1 MQKTP
6 LYKRCLPAL
15 ALILALMLPL
25 VSLAEVSK
33 VVQGGALNMRAE
45 PSLSAQVLRQYPT
58 GTWMTVLEDMGEWS
72 KVRVNGLEGYV
83 MSKYLSDTS
92 SDSTLYV
99 RTNTGRGLNLRDLPS
114 LEGNIITS
122 FKPGTAVTVLLRGN
136 GWYKVSVQGMTGYM
150 ASQYLS
156 ASSSSGGGSS
166 TSGYPKTGVVNNPG
180 ANQVLLLRE
189 TASTDARVLGYY
201 RNGTSV
207 QLLGESGSFYKVTVG
222 GKNGYMMKKFI
233 KVTGSTSGGGSSTL
247 PQTPFTAKLVNPNGN
262 WPSPNAAPGL
272 PVNEWIHIAVVWD
285 ATTGERIYY
294 QNGEVVASDNAASGS
309 VSLNSGCYVGRSY
322 DDSRWLPGEISE
334 LRIWNIQRTQ
344 EQIAS
349 SMYTVDPTTPG
360 LLAYWKF
367 NEGSGNVI
375 NDATGNGT
383 NLTGEGTPT
392 WVNVELPE

>member
-1 MQKTP
+1 MKFDKISLTLFLLAAVAFTGCKNEDP
-6 LYKRCLPAL
+6 AEHHFDNKLYISSAQLTDDLLIRDDIVSDSRTISARLALPAPEDVTVTFEGRPDMAARYNMVYGDNAVGL
-15 ALILALMLPL
+15 PAEYFSIPEKVISIGKGNVTGNDIVVNFTNTNELNGDLRYVLPVTVADIQGISLLESTRTVYFIFKGAALINVVADISEMYFPVNWSSSVNVSGLKTITVEAL
-25 VSLAEVSK
+25 
-33 VVQGGALNMRAE
+33 
-45 PSLSAQVLRQYPT
+45 
-58 GTWMTVLEDMGEWS
+58 
-72 KVRVNGLEGYV
+72 VR
-83 MSKYLSDTS
+83 S
-92 SDSTLYV
+92 SDWEA
-99 RTNTGRGLNLRDLPS
+99 GRGNALS
-114 LEGNIITS
+114 SVFGIEGTFLVRIGDADR
-122 FKPGTAVTVLLRGN
+122 PR
-136 GWYKVSVQGMTGYM
+136 
-150 ASQYLS
+150 
-156 ASSSSGGGSS
+156 
-166 TSGYPKTGVVNNPG
+166 
-180 ANQVLLLRE
+180 NQL
-189 TASTDARVLGYY
+189 
-201 RNGTSV
+201 
-207 QLLGESGSFYKVTVG
+207 Q
-222 GKNGYMMKKFI
+222 
-233 KVTGSTSGGGSSTL
+233 
-247 PQTPFTAKLVNPNGN
+247 LVNPNGN

-272 PVNEWIHIAVVWD
+272 PVNEWVHIAVVWD

>member
-1 MQKTP
+1 MKFDKISLTLFLLAAVAFTGCKNEDP
-6 LYKRCLPAL
+6 AEHHFDNKLYISSAQLTDDLLIRDDIVSDSRTISARLALPAPEDVTVTFEGRPDL
-15 ALILALMLPL
+15 AARYNMVYGDNAVGLPAEYFSIPEKVISIGKGNVTGNDIVVNFTNTNELNGDLRYVLPVTVADIQGISLLESTRTVYFVFKGAALINVVADISEMYFPVNWSSSVNVSGLKTVTVEAL
-25 VSLAEVSK
+25 
-33 VVQGGALNMRAE
+33 
-45 PSLSAQVLRQYPT
+45 
-58 GTWMTVLEDMGEWS
+58 
-72 KVRVNGLEGYV
+72 VR
-83 MSKYLSDTS
+83 S
-92 SDSTLYV
+92 SDWEA
-99 RTNTGRGLNLRDLPS
+99 GRGNALS
-114 LEGNIITS
+114 SVFGIEGTFLVRIGDADR
-122 FKPGTAVTVLLRGN
+122 PR
-136 GWYKVSVQGMTGYM
+136 
-150 ASQYLS
+150 
-156 ASSSSGGGSS
+156 
-166 TSGYPKTGVVNNPG
+166 
-180 ANQVLLLRE
+180 NQL
-189 TASTDARVLGYY
+189 
-201 RNGTSV
+201 
-207 QLLGESGSFYKVTVG
+207 Q
-222 GKNGYMMKKFI
+222 
-233 KVTGSTSGGGSSTL
+233 
-247 PQTPFTAKLVNPNGN
+247 LVNPNGN

-309 VSLNSGCYVGRSY
+309 VSLNSGCYVGKSY

>member
-33 VVQGGALNMRAE
+33 VVKGGALNMRAE

-136 GWYKVSVQGMTGYM
+136 GWYKVQQGDVVGYVC
-150 ASQYLS
+150 AS
-156 ASSSSGGGSS
+156 
-166 TSGYPKTGVVNNPG
+166 
-180 ANQVLLLRE
+180 
-189 TASTDARVLGYY
+189 
-201 RNGTSV
+201 
-207 QLLGESGSFYKVTVG
+207 
-222 GKNGYMMKKFI
+222 
-233 KVTGSTSGGGSSTL
+233 
-247 PQTPFTAKLVNPNGN
+247 FTAI
-262 WPSPNAAPGL
+262 S
-272 PVNEWIHIAVVWD
+272 
-285 ATTGERIYY
+285 
-294 QNGEVVASDNAASGS
+294 S
-309 VSLNSGCYVGRSY
+309 V
-322 DDSRWLPGEISE
+322 
-334 LRIWNIQRTQ
+334 
-344 EQIAS
+344 
-349 SMYTVDPTTPG
+349 
-360 LLAYWKF
+360 
-367 NEGSGNVI
+367 
-375 NDATGNGT
+375 
-383 NLTGEGTPT
+383 
-392 WVNVELPE
+392 

>member
-33 VVQGGALNMRAE
+33 VVKGGALNMRAE

-156 ASSSSGGGSS
+156 ASQSSGGGTS

-207 QLLGESGSFYKVTVG
+207 QLPAWRQNLRFAAAWERSMEGMYPGFTRPVLFSYRFYNQDLT
-222 GKNGYMMKKFI
+222 
-233 KVTGSTSGGGSSTL
+233 TGSLLIEIGGHGNNL
-247 PQTPFTAKLVNPNGN
+247 NEALYAGQLAAKGL
-262 WPSPNAAPGL
+262 AA
-272 PVNEWIHIAVVWD
+272 A
-285 ATTGERIYY
+285 
-294 QNGEVVASDNAASGS
+294 
-309 VSLNSGCYVGRSY
+309 
-322 DDSRWLPGEISE
+322 
-334 LRIWNIQRTQ
+334 
-344 EQIAS
+344 
-349 SMYTVDPTTPG
+349 
-360 LLAYWKF
+360 LLGGA
-367 NEGSGNVI
+367 
-375 NDATGNGT
+375 
-383 NLTGEGTPT
+383 
-392 WVNVELPE
+392 

>member
-1 MQKTP
+1 MKFDKISLTLFLLAAVAFTGCKNEDP
-6 LYKRCLPAL
+6 AEHHFDNKLYISSAQLTDDLLIRDDIVSDSRTISARLALPAPEDVTVTFEGRPDMAARYNMVYGDNAVGL
-15 ALILALMLPL
+15 PAEYFSIPEKVISIGKGNVTGNDIVVNFTNTNELNGDLRYVLPVTVADIQGISLLESTRTVYFIFKGAALINVVADISEMYFPVNWSSSVNVSGLKTITVEAL
-25 VSLAEVSK
+25 
-33 VVQGGALNMRAE
+33 
-45 PSLSAQVLRQYPT
+45 
-58 GTWMTVLEDMGEWS
+58 
-72 KVRVNGLEGYV
+72 VR
-83 MSKYLSDTS
+83 S
-92 SDSTLYV
+92 SDWEA
-99 RTNTGRGLNLRDLPS
+99 GRGNALS
-114 LEGNIITS
+114 SVFGIEGNFLIRIGDADRPS
-122 FKPGTAVTVLLRGN
+122 
-136 GWYKVSVQGMTGYM
+136 
-150 ASQYLS
+150 
-156 ASSSSGGGSS
+156 
-166 TSGYPKTGVVNNPG
+166 
-180 ANQVLLLRE
+180 NQL
-189 TASTDARVLGYY
+189 
-201 RNGTSV
+201 
-207 QLLGESGSFYKVTVG
+207 Q
-222 GKNGYMMKKFI
+222 
-233 KVTGSTSGGGSSTL
+233 
-247 PQTPFTAKLVNPNGN
+247 LVNPNGN

-272 PVNEWIHIAVVWD
+272 PVNEWVHIAVVWD

-309 VSLNSGCYVGRSY
+309 VSLNSGCYVGKSY

>member
-6 LYKRCLPAL
+6 LYKSCLPAL

-25 VSLAEVSK
+25 VSLAEGSK
-33 VVQGGALNMRAE
+33 VVKGGALNMRAE

-156 ASSSSGGGSS
+156 ASQSSGGSTS

-207 QLLGESGSFYKVTVG
+207 QLPAWRQNLRFAAAWERSMEAKYPGLTRPVLFSYRFYNQDLT
-222 GKNGYMMKKFI
+222 
-233 KVTGSTSGGGSSTL
+233 TGSLLIEIGGHGNNLNEALYAGYLAAQGLVETL
-247 PQTPFTAKLVNPNGN
+247 LG
-262 WPSPNAAPGL
+262 
-272 PVNEWIHIAVVWD
+272 
-285 ATTGERIYY
+285 
-294 QNGEVVASDNAASGS
+294 
-309 VSLNSGCYVGRSY
+309 
-322 DDSRWLPGEISE
+322 
-334 LRIWNIQRTQ
+334 
-344 EQIAS
+344 
-349 SMYTVDPTTPG
+349 
-360 LLAYWKF
+360 
-367 NEGSGNVI
+367 
-375 NDATGNGT
+375 
-383 NLTGEGTPT
+383 
-392 WVNVELPE
+392 

>member
-15 ALILALMLPL
+15 ALLLALMLPL

-33 VVQGGALNMRAE
+33 VVKGGALNMRAE

-156 ASSSSGGGSS
+156 ASQSSGGSTS
-166 TSGYPKTGVVNNPG
+166 TSG
-180 ANQVLLLRE
+180 
-189 TASTDARVLGYY
+189 
-201 RNGTSV
+201 
-207 QLLGESGSFYKVTVG
+207 
-222 GKNGYMMKKFI
+222 
-233 KVTGSTSGGGSSTL
+233 
-247 PQTPFTAKLVNPNGN
+247 
-262 WPSPNAAPGL
+262 
-272 PVNEWIHIAVVWD
+272 
-285 ATTGERIYY
+285 
-294 QNGEVVASDNAASGS
+294 
-309 VSLNSGCYVGRSY
+309 
-322 DDSRWLPGEISE
+322 
-334 LRIWNIQRTQ
+334 
-344 EQIAS
+344 
-349 SMYTVDPTTPG
+349 
-360 LLAYWKF
+360 
-367 NEGSGNVI
+367 
-375 NDATGNGT
+375 
-383 NLTGEGTPT
+383 
-392 WVNVELPE
+392 

>member
-1 MQKTP
+1 MQKTH

-33 VVQGGALNMRAE
+33 VVKGGALNMRAE
-45 PSLSAQVLRQYPT
+45 PSLSAKVLRQYPT
-58 GTWMTVLEDMGEWS
+58 GTWMTVLEDQGEWS

-136 GWYKVSVQGMTGYM
+136 GWYKVSVGGKTGYM

-156 ASSSSGGGSS
+156 SSQSSSGGGSS
-166 TSGYPKTGVVNNPG
+166 TTGYPKTGVVNNPG
-180 ANQVLLLRE
+180 ANQVLMLRE

-207 QLLGESGSFYKVTVG
+207 QLLGESGSFYKVTVA
-222 GKNGYMMKKFI
+222 GKSGYMMKKYI
-233 KVTGSTSGGGSSTL
+233 KVTGSSTGGSTTL

-262 WPSPNAAPGL
+262 HIVNFRTAPGL
-272 PVNEWIHIAVVWD
+272 SSPIIKAHPVGKEITVLEVGDVWCKAEIDGVTGYVSRYFFQAV
-285 ATTGERIYY
+285 
-294 QNGEVVASDNAASGS
+294 
-309 VSLNSGCYVGRSY
+309 
-322 DDSRWLPGEISE
+322 
-334 LRIWNIQRTQ
+334 
-344 EQIAS
+344 
-349 SMYTVDPTTPG
+349 
-360 LLAYWKF
+360 K
-367 NEGSGNVI
+367 
-375 NDATGNGT
+375 
-383 NLTGEGTPT
+383 
-392 WVNVELPE
+392 

>member
-92 SDSTLYV
+92 SGSTLYV

-122 FKPGTAVTVLLRGN
+122 YKPGTAVTVLLRGN
-136 GWYKVSVQGMTGYM
+136 GWYKVSVDGKTGYM

-156 ASSSSGGGSS
+156 ASQSSGGSGS
-166 TSGYPKTGVVNNPG
+166 TTGYPKTGVVNNPG

-222 GKNGYMMKKFI
+222 GKSGYMMKKYI
-233 KVTGSTSGGGSSTL
+233 KVTGSSTGGSSTL

-262 WPSPNAAPGL
+262 YIVNFRTAPGL
-272 PVNEWIHIAVVWD
+272 SSPIIKAHPVGTEFTVLEVGDVWCKAEID
-285 ATTGERIYY
+285 GVTGY
-294 QNGEVVASDNAASGS
+294 
-309 VSLNSGCYVGRSY
+309 VSRYFF
-322 DDSRWLPGEISE
+322 
-334 LRIWNIQRTQ
+334 Q
-344 EQIAS
+344 
-349 SMYTVDPTTPG
+349 TV
-360 LLAYWKF
+360 K
-367 NEGSGNVI
+367 
-375 NDATGNGT
+375 
-383 NLTGEGTPT
+383 
-392 WVNVELPE
+392 